1 MVSLTAEGTV
11 DDRMKEIVTEKI
23 ANIGKVSDESKKK
36 TIKSLLKMF
45 KKMKKN
51 KDILG
56 SDSEED

>member
-1 MVSLTAEGTV
+1 
-11 DDRMKEIVTEKI
+11 MKEIVTEKI